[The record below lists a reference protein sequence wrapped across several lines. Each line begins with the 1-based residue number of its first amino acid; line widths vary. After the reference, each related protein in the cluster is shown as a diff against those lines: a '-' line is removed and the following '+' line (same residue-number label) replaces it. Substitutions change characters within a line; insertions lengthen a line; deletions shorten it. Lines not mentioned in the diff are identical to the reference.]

1 MRAMR
6 IAHPAR
12 APSRAVE
19 RIASV
24 ERIAMRSTAA
34 RIAAAPRPRPRPRA
48 ASYDDASV
56 PRVELRARAETTSDG
71 RGARDGD
78 DE

>member
-1 MRAMR
+1 
-6 IAHPAR
+6 
-12 APSRAVE
+12 
-19 RIASV
+19 
-24 ERIAMRSTAA
+24 MRSTAA
-34 RIAAAPRPRPRPRA
+34 RIAAAPRPRPRTAASRA